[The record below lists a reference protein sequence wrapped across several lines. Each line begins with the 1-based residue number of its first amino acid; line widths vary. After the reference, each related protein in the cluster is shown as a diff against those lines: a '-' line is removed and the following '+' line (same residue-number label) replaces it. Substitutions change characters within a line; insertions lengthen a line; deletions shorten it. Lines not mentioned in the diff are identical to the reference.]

1 MSESDAEPPVLSV
14 SDLTTILK
22 TVVEETFSQVWV
34 AGEISNLTR
43 AGSGHLYFTLKD
55 AEAQLKA
62 VMWRNAAQRLRF
74 QPQDGLEVIAAGPL
88 EVYAPRGQYQI
99 IVQQMQPQG
108 VGALEL
114 ALRQLQQKLAA
125 EGLFEPSRKRPL
137 PRFPRRIAL
146 VTSPSSAAVRDLI
159 QVITRRWPLVN
170 LVIVP
175 VAVQGEG
182 AAEEIAKGLR
192 QAANLPD
199 VDVIITGRGGGSLE
213 DLWAFNEEVV
223 ARAIVASPIP
233 VVTAVG
239 HEIDVTIAD
248 LVSDRRALTPSEA
261 GELVVP
267 LVGDLRQ
274 TLATARQRIVIS
286 LQQRARQAR
295 SAVDG
300 LAERR
305 CFTRPT
311 DRLHELATRLDDSE
325 QRLKQSL
332 RHRVESTRHQLSGL
346 AATLHALSPLAVL
359 ERGYS
364 LTRKLPSHAVVRS
377 ITDIRVGEQILT
389 RVPRGTITSLVTD
402 AAPDA
407 QADVID
413 AR

>member
-1 MSESDAEPPVLSV
+1 MHNSAETPPILSV
-14 SDLTTILK
+14 SDLTTLLK
-22 TVVEETFSQVWV
+22 TVVEETFPQVWV

-55 AEAQLKA
+55 ADAQLKA
-62 VMWRNAAQRLRF
+62 CMWRNAAQRLKF
-74 QPQDGLEVIAAGPL
+74 QPQDGLEVIASGPL

-108 VGALEL
+108 VGPLEL
-114 ALRQLQQKLAA
+114 ALRQLQQKLSA
-125 EGLFEPSRKRPL
+125 EGLFDPARKRPL
-137 PRFPRRIAL
+137 PSYPRRVAL
-146 VTSPSSAAVRDLI
+146 VTSPSGAAVRDLI

-182 AAEEIAKGLR
+182 AAAEIAAGLKL
-192 QAANLPD
+192 AAKMPG

-213 DLWAFNEEVV
+213 DLWAFNEEIV

-267 LVGDLRQ
+267 LVGEVRQ
-274 TLATARQRIVIS
+274 SLLTARQRLTS
-286 LQQRARQAR
+286 ALAQKARQSRHMLDAL
-295 SAVDG
+295 SQ
-300 LAERR
+300 RR

-311 DRLHELATRLDDSE
+311 ERLHDLATRLDDWE
-325 QRLKQSL
+325 LRLQRAL
-332 RHRVESTRHQLSGL
+332 RHRVDATRHQLTGL

-364 LTRKLPSHAVVRS
+364 LTRKLPSQEVVRS
-377 ITDIRVGEQILT
+377 AADLLVGDQILT
-389 RVPRGTITSLVTD
+389 RLSQGTIVSEV
-402 AAPDA
+402 
-407 QADVID
+407 VE
-413 AR
+413 REESNS